1 MREIGDCRPFDPD
14 SGVAPRGNA
23 ARRIARPTRRDAQ
36 AGHEPEAAIDDEAL
50 AVIPPEPRE
59 RRPESERVE
68 PPQLQAGL
76 PQARPEVMRT
86 LASCAEPVLK
96 HPDAYAAP

>member
-1 MREIGDCRPFDPD
+1 M
-14 SGVAPRGNA
+14 V
-23 ARRIARPTRRDAQ
+23 
-36 AGHEPEAAIDDEAL
+36 
-50 AVIPPEPRE
+50 PPEPRE